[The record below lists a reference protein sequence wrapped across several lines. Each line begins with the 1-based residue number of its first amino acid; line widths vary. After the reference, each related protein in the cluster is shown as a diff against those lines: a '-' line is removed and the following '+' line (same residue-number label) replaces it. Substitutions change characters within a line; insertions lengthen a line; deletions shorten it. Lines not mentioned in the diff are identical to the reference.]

1 VDNWPWNE
9 EAKMSEENQERF
21 LADRVALVTGA
32 AQGNGRAIAAELA
45 RRGAELVLVDIDS
58 AGVEQSAELLRQQ
71 GGQALPVVADCS
83 RVEEIKRA
91 VAEAVAAHGRIDVLV
106 NNAGIIRVSSFPEVS
121 EADYDA
127 TMGLNARGAY
137 FFMQEVVGQ
146 MPDGGHIV
154 NIASGA
160 GIDGK
165 TLSPPYAASKAA
177 LITMTKT
184 IARVLGPRQI
194 TVNAVAP
201 GIIDTPF
208 HEQLDQKIGVGQ
220 LGLKPGEFIQQ
231 RAADVPLGRIGT
243 AQDVAGVVAFLTSP
257 AAAYITGE
265 TVILSGGWVI
275 D

>member
-1 VDNWPWNE
+1 
-9 EAKMSEENQERF
+9 MSENMRECY
-21 LADRVALVTGA
+21 LAERVALVTGG

-45 RRGAELVLVDIDS
+45 RRGADLVLVDIDPE
-58 AGVEQSAELLRQQ
+58 GVEQSAGALRQE
-71 GGQALPVVADCS
+71 GAAALALAADCS
-83 RVEEIKRA
+83 RVDEIKKA
-91 VAEAVAAHGRIDVLV
+91 VDAAVGVHGRIDILV
-106 NNAGIIRVSSFPEVS
+106 NNAGIIRVSSFPAVS

-127 TMGLNARGAY
+127 TMDLNARGAY
-137 FFMQEVVGQ
+137 FFMQEVAAH
-146 MPDGGHIV
+146 MPDGGRIV

-177 LITMTKT
+177 LIAMTKT
-184 IARVLGPRQI
+184 IARALGSRNI

-208 HEQLDQKIGVGQ
+208 HDQLDQKIGIEE
-220 LGLKPGEFIQQ
+220 LGLESGEFIQQ

-243 AQDVAGVVAFLTSP
+243 SQDVAGVVSFLSSP

-265 TVILSGGWVI
+265 TVILAGGWVI

>member
-1 VDNWPWNE
+1 
-9 EAKMSEENQERF
+9 MSERIQEQY
-21 LADRVALVTGA
+21 LTARVALVTGA
-32 AQGNGRAIAAELA
+32 AQGNGRAIAAELG
-45 RRGAELVLVDIDS
+45 RRGAELVLVDIDP
-58 AGVEQSAELLRQQ
+58 AGVKESAAALRSE
-71 GGQALPVVADCS
+71 GAQALAIAADCS
-83 RVEEIKRA
+83 KVDEIERA
-91 VAEAVAAHGRIDVLV
+91 VAAAAEACGRVDVLV

-137 FFMQEVVGQ
+137 FFMQEVVAH

-154 NIASGA
+154 NISSGA
-160 GIDGK
+160 GVDGK

-208 HEQLDQKIGVGQ
+208 HEQLDQKVGIEQ
-220 LGLKPGEFIQQ
+220 LGLQPGELIQQ

-243 AQDVAGVVAFLTSP
+243 PQDVAGVVAFLTSP

>member
-1 VDNWPWNE
+1 
-9 EAKMSEENQERF
+9 MSENMRECY
-21 LADRVALVTGA
+21 LAERVALVTGG

-45 RRGAELVLVDIDS
+45 RRGADLVLVDIDPE
-58 AGVEQSAELLRQQ
+58 GVEQSAEALRQE
-71 GGQALPVVADCS
+71 GAAVLAVAADCS
-83 RVEEIKRA
+83 RVDEIKKA
-91 VAEAVAAHGRIDVLV
+91 VDAAVSVHGRIDILV
-106 NNAGIIRVSSFPEVS
+106 NNAGIIRVSGFPAVS

-127 TMGLNARGAY
+127 TMDLNARGAY
-137 FFMQEVVGQ
+137 FFMQEVAAH
-146 MPDGGHIV
+146 MPDGGRIV

-177 LITMTKT
+177 LIAMTKT
-184 IARVLGPRQI
+184 IARALGSRNI

-208 HEQLDQKIGVGQ
+208 HDQLDQKIGIEE
-220 LGLKPGEFIQQ
+220 LGLESGEFIQQ

-243 AQDVAGVVAFLTSP
+243 SQDVAGVVSFLSSP

-265 TVILSGGWVI
+265 TVILAGGWVI

>member
-1 VDNWPWNE
+1 
-9 EAKMSEENQERF
+9 MSEINQQHF
-21 LADRVALVTGA
+21 LTDRVALVTGA
-32 AQGNGRAIAAELA
+32 AQGNGLAIAVELA
-45 RRGAELVLVDIDS
+45 RRGATLVLVDIDAAS
-58 AGVEQSAELLRQQ
+58 VEASAEGLRAA
-71 GGQALPVVADCS
+71 GSQALAVAADC
-83 RVEEIKRA
+83 RKIDEIKRT
-91 VAEAVAAHGRIDVLV
+91 VAAAVAAYGRIDVLV

-127 TMGLNARGAY
+127 TMDLNARGAY
-137 FFMQEVVGQ
+137 FFMQEVVAY

-177 LITMTKT
+177 LLTMTKT
-184 IARVLGPRQI
+184 IARALGSRNI

-201 GIIDTPF
+201 GIIDTAF
-208 HEQLDQKIGVGQ
+208 HEQLDQKIGIEQ
-220 LGLKPGEFIQQ
+220 LGLQPGEFIQQ

-243 AQDVAGVVAFLTSP
+243 SQDVAGVVAFLTSP

-265 TVILSGGWVI
+265 TIILSGGWVI

>member
-1 VDNWPWNE
+1 
-9 EAKMSEENQERF
+9 MSEHVVERY
-21 LADRVALVTGA
+21 LSGQVALVTGA
-32 AQGNGRAIAAELA
+32 AQGNGRAIAAELG
-45 RRGAELVLVDIDS
+45 RRGAELVLVDIDPQ
-58 AGVEQSAELLRQQ
+58 GVEESAEVLRQE
-71 GGQALPVVADCS
+71 GVQAMTIAADCS
-83 RVEEIKRA
+83 KVDDIRRA
-91 VAEAVAAHGRIDVLV
+91 VATATRSCERIDILV
-106 NNAGIIRVSSFPEVS
+106 NNAGIIRVSSFPNVS

-137 FFMQEVVGQ
+137 FFMQEIVAH
-146 MPDGGHIV
+146 MPDGGRIV
-154 NIASGA
+154 NISSGA
-160 GIDGK
+160 GVDGK

-208 HEQLDQKIGVGQ
+208 HEQLDQKIGIEQ
-220 LGLKPGEFIQQ
+220 FGLQPGEFIQQ
-231 RAADVPLGRIGT
+231 RATDVPLGRIGT
-243 AQDVAGVVAFLTSP
+243 SQDVAGVVAFLTSP

-265 TVILSGGWVI
+265 TVILAGGWVI

>member
-1 VDNWPWNE
+1 MNE
-9 EAKMSEENQERF
+9 NVREGYLAKK
-21 LADRVALVTGA
+21 VALVTGA
-32 AQGNGRAIAAELA
+32 AQGNGRAIAAELGL
-45 RRGAELVLVDIDS
+45 RGADLVLVDIDPD
-58 AGVEQSAELLRQQ
+58 GVEQSAEALREQ
-71 GGQALPVVADCS
+71 GAQALAVAADCS
-83 RVEEIKRA
+83 RVDEIKRA
-91 VAEAVAAHGRIDVLV
+91 VAAAVAACGRIDVLV
-106 NNAGIIRVSSFPEVS
+106 NNAGVIRVSSFPEIS

-127 TMGLNARGAY
+127 TMDLNARGAF
-137 FFMQEVVGQ
+137 FFMQEAVAQ

-154 NIASGA
+154 NIASSA

-184 IARVLGPRQI
+184 IARSLGPRNI

-208 HEQLDQKIGVGQ
+208 HDQLDQKIGIEQ
-220 LGLKPGEFIQQ
+220 LGLQHGEFIQQ

-243 AQDVAGVVAFLTSP
+243 SQDVAGVVAFLTSP

-265 TVILSGGWVI
+265 TIILSGGWVI